1 MDSDRTA
8 RLHRVSNSDELWSEQ
23 NDKLA
28 ACLRRIRLTCLSALL
43 LSHVYAISNLLSV
56 GAYCSTSWVP
66 ILASDAAPGE
76 STLMI
81 PSEPGLGAKPAAK
94 YRSQFRIY
102 VDIMH
107 VIQRENNEAKPT
119 RILYGANL
127 SNDRL
132 IKYLEEL
139 KSLGVI
145 QESGTD
151 DKLYGLTQKGIEFM
165 NNFRKVE
172 SFAEAFGFKI

>member
-1 MDSDRTA
+1 M
-8 RLHRVSNSDELWSEQ
+8 
-23 NDKLA
+23 
-28 ACLRRIRLTCLSALL
+28 I
-43 LSHVYAISNLLSV
+43 
-56 GAYCSTSWVP
+56 
-66 ILASDAAPGE
+66 PGE
-76 STLMI
+76 QGQVT
-81 PSEPGLGAKPAAK
+81 KPRAR

-127 SNDRL
+127 SHDRL

-139 KSLGVI
+139 NSLGVI

-151 DKLYGLTQKGIEFM
+151 DKVYSLTQKGIEFL

-172 SFAEAFGFKI
+172 SFASAFGFRI

>member
-1 MDSDRTA
+1 
-8 RLHRVSNSDELWSEQ
+8 
-23 NDKLA
+23 
-28 ACLRRIRLTCLSALL
+28 
-43 LSHVYAISNLLSV
+43 
-56 GAYCSTSWVP
+56 
-66 ILASDAAPGE
+66 
-76 STLMI
+76 MI
-81 PSEPGLGAKPAAK
+81 PSGQTQPQKTTAK

-127 SNDRL
+127 SHDRL

-139 KSLGVI
+139 KALGVI
-145 QESGTD
+145 QETGID
-151 DKLYGLTQKGIEFM
+151 DKIYSLTQKGVEFM

-172 SFAEAFGFKI
+172 SFASAFGFNI